1 MSSARP
7 YSAYVRE
14 ILTHSIGWGQI
25 HTPEND
31 LVEFQSSTLPINV
44 QAQLVL
50 GAIGGSELVKISR
63 HTAVQ
68 GQDVLYQPLA
78 DANANAAEF
87 QSKTLI
93 NYVRSAKSMIAE
105 YNIDLDKYFDLQP
118 KESRNMNAVG
128 DGNKPSPLSM
138 SDDGKIIVRLDTGDI
153 DSMGV
158 EFDYVE
164 LKQGQH
170 PNAVPGEVNDEKA
183 AKVFGFFPP
192 KNLITYDIEFDS

>member
-1 MSSARP
+1 MSNARP
-7 YSAYVRE
+7 YSAYVRD
-14 ILTHSIGWGQI
+14 ILSHSIGWGQI

-44 QAQLVL
+44 QAQLTL

-78 DANANAAEF
+78 DVNANAAEF

-118 KESRNMNAVG
+118 KENRSMNAVG
-128 DGNKPSPLSM
+128 DDNT
-138 SDDGKIIVRLDTGDI
+138 R
-153 DSMGV
+153 
-158 EFDYVE
+158 
-164 LKQGQH
+164 
-170 PNAVPGEVNDEKA
+170 
-183 AKVFGFFPP
+183 
-192 KNLITYDIEFDS
+192 

>member
-7 YSAYVRE
+7 YSAYMRD
-14 ILTHSIGWGQI
+14 ILSSAIGWGQI

-78 DANANAAEF
+78 DVNAHAADF

-93 NYVRSAKSMIAE
+93 NYVRSAKSMVAE
-105 YNIDLDKYFDLQP
+105 YNIDLDKHFDLQP
-118 KESRNMNAVG
+118 KENRSMNAVG
-128 DGNKPSPLSM
+128 DDSKPSPLSM
-138 SDDGKIIVRLDTGDI
+138 SDDGKIIVRLDTGEI

-170 PNAVPGEVNDEKA
+170 PTAVPGEVNDEKA
-183 AKVFGFFPP
+183 EKVFGFFPP
-192 KNLITYDIEFDS
+192 KNLRTYDKKLDS

>member
-7 YSAYVRE
+7 YSAYVRDF
-14 ILTHSIGWGQI
+14 LTSSVGWGQI

-44 QAQLVL
+44 QAQLTL

-78 DANANAAEF
+78 DVNANAADF

-93 NYVRSAKSMIAE
+93 SYVRSAKSMVAE
-105 YNIDLDKYFDLQP
+105 YNIDLDKHFDLQP
-118 KESRNMNAVG
+118 KENRSMNAVG
-128 DGNKPSPLSM
+128 DDNKPSPLTM
-138 SDDGKIIVRLDTGDI
+138 SDDGKIAVRLDTGDI

-164 LKQGQH
+164 LMQGNS
-170 PNAVPGEVNDEKA
+170 PDEEPGEVPDGRVEE
-183 AKVFGFFPP
+183 VFDFFPS
-192 KNLITYDIEFDS
+192 KYMKTYDKEYDS